1 MNGPRITGKTAIDGS
16 KVIEIA
22 TDAEPSLISLRD
34 YMADKKAAI
43 TQMVCDGVPV
53 HALGNNLDAAIGII
67 KHWPEDEIITE
78 LGWRGDTYTLPS
90 GNVVGAQDGRHY
102 RVISKLRQPGLQPS
116 GKLKVW
122 REQVA
127 RPICRWPIGN
137 FALSAMFV
145 PPLLDLVGERQTI
158 CFDLIGPVDIGKS
171 TLQLLAASVVGP
183 PREFCGSHFL
193 THAEAAADL
202 HDVLTKVRGM
212 PLLLDNAE
220 SIAALPQAKR
230 SGAINA
236 LMFDNAHRQ
245 RPTLILSSGNA
256 ELWRMAKLSGPAKT
270 WLSLL
275 VVGRFGVVGDRWT
288 SDPDPWPFMS
298 GLIEI
303 ARDHHGVAYKRFVDR
318 LVKEHSEDPEKL
330 RDGLQRSIS
339 RFIERSGVARTNGAE
354 YRHARA
360 FGIVYAARTLARRYG
375 ALPKPKNRQRQNHI
389 ITVYEQFVSNGPAPP
404 DSRTVEDRLSEA
416 LKDDRCLRTEQC
428 GGLGRGKLA
437 KRVKK
442 AVCLTH
448 VGKAG
453 PELLISAENADS
465 IFPDWLTFVDQ
476 LKRCDL
482 IKKDGRQFTV
492 KRKVAGVDLGRV
504 HVIQL
509 PDAVLGNEQQEAE

>member
-1 MNGPRITGKTAIDGS
+1 MNNPRITGKTAIDDS

-22 TDAEPSLISLRD
+22 TDAEPSLISLHD
-34 YMADKKAAI
+34 YIADKKTALA
-43 TQMVCDGVPV
+43 QMACDGVPGL
-53 HALGNNLDAAIGII
+53 ALGNKLDAAIASI
-67 KHWPEDEIITE
+67 KHWPEDDIITE

-90 GNVVGAQDGRHY
+90 GNVVGAKEGRHY
-102 RVISKLRQPGLQPS
+102 RVLSKLRQPGLQPK

-122 REQVA
+122 SEQVA

-145 PPLLDLVGERQTI
+145 PPLLELMGERQTI

-202 HDVLTKVRGM
+202 HDVLKKVRGM
-212 PLLLDNAE
+212 PLLLDNVE

-230 SGAINA
+230 SEAINA
-236 LMFDNAHRQ
+236 LMFDSAHRQ
-245 RPTLILSSGNA
+245 QPAIILSSGNV
-256 ELWRMAKLSGPAKT
+256 ELWRMAKSSGPAKS
-270 WLSLL
+270 WLSIP
-275 VVGRFGVVGDRWT
+275 VNGPVGVVGDRWT
-288 SDPDPWPFMS
+288 SDSDPWPLMG
-298 GLIEI
+298 GLLEV
-303 ARDHHGVAYKRFVDR
+303 ARDHHGVAYERFVNR

-330 RDGLQRSIS
+330 RDGLHRLSS

-360 FGIVYAARTLARRYG
+360 CGIVYAARTLARRYG
-375 ALPKPKNRQRQNHI
+375 ALPKPKNRQTQNHI
-389 ITVYEQFVSNGPAPP
+389 ISVYEQFVSNGPAPP
-404 DSRTVEDRLSEA
+404 DNRTVEDRLSEA
-416 LKDDRCLRTEQC
+416 LKDARCLRTEQC
-428 GGLGRGKLA
+428 HNIGKGKLA
-437 KRVKK
+437 KRVRK

-448 VGKAG
+448 IGKTG
-453 PELLISAENADS
+453 PELLISAENAAS
-465 IFPDWLTFVDQ
+465 IFRDWSTFLDQ

-509 PDAVLGNEQQEAE
+509 PDAVADNEQQEAE